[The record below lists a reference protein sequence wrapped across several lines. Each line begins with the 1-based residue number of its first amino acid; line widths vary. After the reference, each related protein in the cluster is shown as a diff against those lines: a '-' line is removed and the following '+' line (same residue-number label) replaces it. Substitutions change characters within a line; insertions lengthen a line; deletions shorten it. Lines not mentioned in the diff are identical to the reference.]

1 MDQDKINIINNLMEI
16 KFQFNNHHLFKL
28 KNLEKLRFA
37 KALQKVS
44 AQKKIVVMLILKKN

>member
-37 KALQKVS
+37 KAL
-44 AQKKIVVMLILKKN
+44 